1 MKRTFF
7 RVGREGR
14 KGHIV
19 DHLASFFFCL
29 VFRAGMDAWLGL
41 ISNLWDIWD
50 WGGGG
55 SWRGLALDVILGCD
69 NLTEGYKRSTK

>member
-7 RVGREGR
+7 RVGREGG
-14 KGHIV
+14 KGHIT
-19 DHLASFFFCL
+19 DHLASFFSCL

-41 ISNLWDIWD
+41 ISDLWDIWD

-55 SWRGLALDVILGCD
+55 SWECIGTYLMLFSVVMI
-69 NLTEGYKRSTK
+69 